1 MEKEKKSLSKKTIG
15 IIIGAVVA
23 VIALGAVVV
32 FGMNRDFKADKYV
45 NVILDYTFKGDSK
58 GAGEMFDEASLSQMT
73 KQYEDN
79 ITAFVEK
86 NITGGIA
93 VDEEMKEKYT
103 ALCKDIFKAMKYNV
117 TKVEKVNGDEY
128 KVTVEYQAANIF
140 ETYMEMAAEEARK
153 MSEKVNRGDEVY
165 LGTPEEVN
173 AQMEQEIIANDYTV
187 LETAYE
193 KVQYGDKETVVFTV
207 KRSESEAFALDS
219 AALSEFLAK
228 IMNLDAK
235 QD

>member
-1 MEKEKKSLSKKTIG
+1 MEKEKKTISKKTIG
-15 IIIGAVVA
+15 IIVGAIVA

-32 FGMNRDFKADKYV
+32 LGMNRDFKADKYV

-58 GAGEMFDEASLSQMT
+58 GAGEMFDEASLSQMK

-140 ETYMEMAAEEARK
+140 GTYMETATQEAGK
-153 MSEKVNRGDEVY
+153 LLEKVQRGEYQGTQDEI
-165 LGTPEEVN
+165 N
-173 AQMEQEIIANDYTV
+173 AQMQQETIANDYT
-187 LETAYE
+187 LLDAAYQN
-193 KVQYGDKETVVFTV
+193 VQYGEKETFVFAV

-228 IMNLDAK
+228 IMDLDVK

>member
-45 NVILDYTFKGDSK
+45 NVILDYTFKGEAKD
-58 GAGEMFDEASLSQMT
+58 AGEMFDKGSLEQMK

-117 TKVEKVNGDEY
+117 TKVEKLNGDEY

-140 ETYMEMAAEEARK
+140 GTYMETATQEAGK
-153 MSEKVNRGDEVY
+153 LLEKVQRGEYQGNQDEI
-165 LGTPEEVN
+165 N
-173 AQMEQEIIANDYTV
+173 AQMQQETIANDYT
-187 LETAYE
+187 LLDAAYQN
-193 KVQYGDKETVVFTV
+193 VQYGEKETFVFAV

-228 IMNLDAK
+228 IMDLDVK

>member
-45 NVILDYTFKGDSK
+45 NVILDYTFKGEAKD
-58 GAGEMFDEASLSQMT
+58 AGEMFDKGSLEQMK

-128 KVTVEYQAANIF
+128 KVAVEYQAANIF
-140 ETYMEMAAEEARK
+140 GTYMETATQEAGK
-153 MSEKVNRGDEVY
+153 LLEKVQRGEYQGTQDEI
-165 LGTPEEVN
+165 N
-173 AQMEQEIIANDYTV
+173 AQMQQETIANDYT
-187 LETAYE
+187 LLDAAYQN
-193 KVQYGDKETVVFTV
+193 VQYGEKETFVFAV

>member
-1 MEKEKKSLSKKTIG
+1 MEKEKKTISKKTIG
-15 IIIGAVVA
+15 IIVGAIVA

-32 FGMNRDFKADKYV
+32 LGMNRDFKADKYV
-45 NVILDYTFKGDSK
+45 SVILDYTFKGDSK
-58 GAGEMFDEASLSQMT
+58 GAGEMFDEASLSQMK

-140 ETYMEMAAEEARK
+140 GTYMETATQEAGK
-153 MSEKVNRGDEVY
+153 LLEKVQRGEYQGTQDEI
-165 LGTPEEVN
+165 N
-173 AQMEQEIIANDYTV
+173 AQMQQETIANDYT
-187 LETAYE
+187 LLDAAYQN
-193 KVQYGDKETVVFTV
+193 VQYGEKETFVFAV

-228 IMNLDAK
+228 IMDLDVK

>member
-1 MEKEKKSLSKKTIG
+1 MEKEKKTISKKTIG
-15 IIIGAVVA
+15 IIVGAIVA

-32 FGMNRDFKADKYV
+32 LGMNRDFKADKYV
-45 NVILDYTFKGDSK
+45 SVILDYTFKGDSK
-58 GAGEMFDEASLSQMT
+58 GAGEMFDKGSLEQMK

-79 ITAFVEK
+79 ITAFVER

-140 ETYMEMAAEEARK
+140 GTYMETATQEAGK
-153 MSEKVNRGDEVY
+153 LLEKVQRGEYQGTQDEI
-165 LGTPEEVN
+165 N
-173 AQMEQEIIANDYTV
+173 AQMQQETIANDYT
-187 LETAYE
+187 LLDAAYQN
-193 KVQYGDKETVVFTV
+193 VQYGEKETFVFAV

-228 IMNLDAK
+228 IMDLDVK